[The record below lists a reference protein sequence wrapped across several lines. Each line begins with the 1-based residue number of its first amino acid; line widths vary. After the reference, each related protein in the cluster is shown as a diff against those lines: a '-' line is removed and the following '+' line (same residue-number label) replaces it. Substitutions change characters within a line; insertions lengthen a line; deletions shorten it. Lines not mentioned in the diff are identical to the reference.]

1 MNNKAEII
9 KTRDEVFDKE
19 MLRNTILNDGIQD
32 SQRFEI
38 WKVVANLDD
47 FKHKQLHINKFQYD

>member
-1 MNNKAEII
+1 MPLMNNKAEII

-32 SQRFEI
+32 S
-38 WKVVANLDD
+38 
-47 FKHKQLHINKFQYD
+47 